1 MDPVSTLNQALAMLR
16 QQLTSTERHSV
27 RDNRTKAASK
37 SSDLPHAD
45 TNAEDVVA
53 LLHKVDELKR
63 LDMVDQRQLN
73 RMVVELVLDREF
85 GRALRNDPQFQ
96 QMVDDVTTTLTGS
109 EDVNAALI
117 KLLN

>member
-1 MDPVSTLNQALAMLR
+1 MNQALAMLR
-16 QQLTSTERHSV
+16 QQLISSERHAV
-27 RDNRTKAASK
+27 RDNRTKAANK
-37 SSDLPHAD
+37 SSELSHAD
-45 TNAEDVVA
+45 ANAEDAAA
-53 LLHKVDELKR
+53 LLHKVNELKGPDG
-63 LDMVDQRQLN
+63 LDQRQLN

-96 QMVDDVTTTLTGS
+96 QMVDDVSTALTGS

>member
-1 MDPVSTLNQALAMLR
+1 MLR

-27 RDNRTKAASK
+27 RAKKN
-37 SSDLPHAD
+37 SDLPRAD
-45 TNAEDVVA
+45 ASAEDAAA
-53 LLHKVDELKR
+53 LLHKIAELKR
-63 LDMVDQRQLN
+63 LDIVDQRQLN

-85 GRALRNDPQFQ
+85 GHALRNDPQFQ

-109 EDVNAALI
+109 EDFNAALI